1 MKRLRG
7 VGIVCLALGVVI
19 LLSAIFATALGARVG
34 ALGAWMDEARAAQ
47 AEVSALNAQ
56 SDSALSAARKAGTA
70 QSRAQSAME
79 TAQEAIAAVD
89 EGIAALESGAMD
101 DQALSALNAALQEA
115 QVSLASSEESVE
127 LLGSILGSLMGEGG
141 ALQNALDGVA
151 DATGEMGA
159 SLLQISQAVQS
170 MLLRSLAE
178 PLEELRKDVDSAIEA
193 EAEARAAL
201 DEVAAGLGLEG
212 CGEFSAMEASAGYA
226 SAEDVRAEALRLQQ
240 VAQDLSAQADALA
253 ARAET
258 LTGEAAARAAAEL
271 AGKEAFFVFLAD
283 NRIALGFTAA
293 VALIL
298 GAVFAFFAGAF
309 LRRWK
314 QSPLFSTL
322 IALILIMLVQAY
334 AMGFSVD
341 SFGEWCGRW
350 VDNTL
355 NVLRANSSVGM
366 IALGM
371 TLVIITGGIDLAV
384 GSTLAGV
391 GTVVMVMIDTSA
403 NGVLQ
408 RLGISGPAGFALAIV
423 AGLLSGA
430 LIGALI
436 GLAVTKGR
444 VPPFIVT
451 LGAMNVVRS
460 VAQYFT
466 KSYSPKVPDEFTAL
480 ANTQIFG
487 YRILPILYWL
497 ALAAILFVVM
507 KRTRFGRYVYA
518 VGSNERT
525 TRLSG
530 INVDRVKFLVYT
542 LMGVVVAL
550 AAVTQV
556 SRTRGV
562 DVASAGLG
570 YELDAIAAVVVGG
583 TSMSGG
589 RGHIL
594 GTVLG
599 VLIIGV
605 MNNLLI
611 LLGAD
616 SFLTDAFKGAIVI
629 AAVLLQR
636 KQQQ

>member
-70 QSRAQSAME
+70 QSRGQSAME

-178 PLEELRKDVDSAIEA
+178 PLEELREDVDSAIEA

-258 LTGEAAARAAAEL
+258 LTGEAAARAAAAEL

-366 IALGM
+366 IA
-371 TLVIITGGIDLAV
+371 
-384 GSTLAGV
+384 
-391 GTVVMVMIDTSA
+391 
-403 NGVLQ
+403 
-408 RLGISGPAGFALAIV
+408 R
-423 AGLLSGA
+423 
-430 LIGALI
+430 
-436 GLAVTKGR
+436 R
-444 VPPFIVT
+444 H
-451 LGAMNVVRS
+451 
-460 VAQYFT
+460 
-466 KSYSPKVPDEFTAL
+466 
-480 ANTQIFG
+480 
-487 YRILPILYWL
+487 
-497 ALAAILFVVM
+497 
-507 KRTRFGRYVYA
+507 RFGR
-518 VGSNERT
+518 
-525 TRLSG
+525 
-530 INVDRVKFLVYT
+530 
-542 LMGVVVAL
+542 
-550 AAVTQV
+550 
-556 SRTRGV
+556 
-562 DVASAGLG
+562 GLH
-570 YELDAIAAVVVGG
+570 A
-583 TSMSGG
+583 GG
-589 RGHIL
+589 RGHRGDGDDRYLRQWRAAAAGHFRAGWLRPRHCGGAALRRADRRADRPGGHQGPRAALYRDAGRHERGAL
-594 GTVLG
+594 G
-599 VLIIGV
+599 
-605 MNNLLI
+605 
-611 LLGAD
+611 GAV
-616 SFLTDAFKGAIVI
+616 FHQELFAQGAG
-629 AAVLLQR
+629 
-636 KQQQ
+636 

>member
-178 PLEELRKDVDSAIEA
+178 PLEELREDVDSAVEA

-258 LTGEAAARAAAEL
+258 LAGEAAAAEL
-271 AGKEAFFVFLAD
+271 AGKDAFFVFLAD